1 MMDYILTVD
10 SRQIEIPGV
19 NQESFSDDLLEPV
32 KTVDGTLIYATDRGA
47 KVICEKT
54 TVPKADSNKTYWE
67 LFGYL
72 KGRAGQKE
80 TIYLERLGSTIEG
93 YIRITN
99 ADSRFA
105 GKNGTRRAMNIEI
118 WEA

>member
-1 MMDYILTVD
+1 MDYVLTVD
-10 SRQIEIPGV
+10 NRQVEIPGV
-19 NQESFSDDLLEPV
+19 SVESFSDDLGEPQR
-32 KTVDGTLIYATDRGA
+32 TVDGTLIYSTDKGA
-47 KVICEKT
+47 RLICEKQ
-54 TVPKADSNKTYWE
+54 TVAKTDSNTKYWE

-80 TIYLERLGSTIEG
+80 TIYLERLGGTIQG

-99 ADSRFA
+99 AGSQFR
-105 GKNGTRRAMNIEI
+105 GTNGTRRQMNIKI